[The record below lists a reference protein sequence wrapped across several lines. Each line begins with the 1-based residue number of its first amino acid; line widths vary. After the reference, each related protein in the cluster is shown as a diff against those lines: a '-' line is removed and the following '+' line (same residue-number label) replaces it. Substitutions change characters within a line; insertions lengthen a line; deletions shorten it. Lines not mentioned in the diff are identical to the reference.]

1 MRRTFYWPL
10 LCGLLALLS
19 VAVWLAGVAGHV
31 VPDRWMWHH
40 DLWRTQPW
48 TLWTAPLL
56 HFLWPHLLGNAL
68 ALAALAVLGTAL
80 KATPRDARALLL
92 AWPLGTLALTLWP
105 AVGGFYGLSGLVH
118 AAAAIVALRALADP
132 PLRWLGLL
140 VGGGLMIKLA
150 IERGWAVPVAFDSA
164 WGFNVVLAAHLAS
177 ASVGAGMLLL
187 LEPLAQRRVARHRE
201 LLS

>member
-1 MRRTFYWPL
+1 MRRTFCWPL
-10 LCGLLALLS
+10 LCGLLILLS

-68 ALAALAVLGTAL
+68 ALAALTVLGTAL
-80 KATPRDARALLL
+80 KATPRDALALLL
-92 AWPLGTLALTLWP
+92 TWPLGTLALTLWP

-118 AAAAIVALRALADP
+118 AAAAIVAKPRPIMKRNDQNITGTFGTVFQAATTT
-132 PLRWLGLL
+132 WSG
-140 VGGGLMIKLA
+140 VA
-150 IERGWAVPVAFDSA
+150 WRGSA
-164 WGFNVVLAAHLAS
+164 T
-177 ASVGAGMLLL
+177 
-187 LEPLAQRRVARHRE
+187 
-201 LLS
+201 